1 MQYVWWGEVVA
12 GGEGARLLGIGS
24 SGTFPPLTNMAT
36 DLGNLNLRVE
46 AINANGKAY
55 EIDKVFEVKQ

>member
-1 MQYVWWGEVVA
+1 
-12 GGEGARLLGIGS
+12 
-24 SGTFPPLTNMAT
+24 MAT
-36 DLGNLNLRVE
+36 DSASLNLRVE